1 MGRLSCPVR
10 GCDRPSWL
18 GFAEGRFPACRCERL
33 LVRVLLLLVVL
44 VGFVFGGISQARAD
58 FWSDLLDGQCGEGE
72 EYRGYHRVNA
82 STCARCGDDDN
93 AWYTSRSGGRACVN
107 CAACRTASGAVGGG
121 FYRRCA
127 GEDGFPVP
135 ACVDD
140 PATPDEESDTER
152 HGDILDALAG
162 GGGLGS
168 LFGGSPG
175 GVNPAVGLFGD
186 DIGAVQDD
194 DLVPQV
200 GSDADGYSCPDGTR
214 VVEEGEDAGLCR
226 VSDRCIFYGA
236 ASGTYPDCVCA
247 GQRAP
252 GHPLG
257 ALSWDWDPYSLR
269 CVPGNAQNPGSALA
283 PDLWDSTGG
292 DSTLFNLVCGRDYTA
307 NSRGG
312 YSIDDYLSQSSP
324 VFVAR
329 RGGIEVARYGSTASL
344 TIQLGR
350 SDWSLSSGEEDD
362 EEDFGNVLCSWVR
375 GPLRSIEGAISGF
388 TLSRLNTGC
397 PTIDVPVFSSVAQVD
412 LHCYI
417 VGRWLGLI
425 QAAFIVGY
433 SFLGVRWFL
442 RYG

>member
-1 MGRLSCPVR
+1 MR

-44 VGFVFGGISQARAD
+44 VGFVFGGITNARAD
-58 FWSDLLDGQCGEGE
+58 FWSDLLEGQCGEGE
-72 EYRGYHRVNA
+72 EYRGYHRDA
-82 STCARCGDDDN
+82 TRCPRCLGQWTRGTGQFAACIYCTAGCAGST
-93 AWYTSRSGGRACVN
+93 SGGTYVVCQGR
-107 CAACRTASGAVGGG
+107 
-121 FYRRCA
+121 
-127 GEDGFPVP
+127 DGYPQPVCL
-135 ACVDD
+135 ADALSD
-140 PATPDEESDTER
+140 DEEEDAER
-152 HGDILDALAG
+152 EGDILDLLAG

-168 LFGGSPG
+168 LFGAPG

-194 DLVPQV
+194 DVVPQV

-214 VVEEGEDAGLCR
+214 VIEEGENAGMCR
-226 VSDRCIFYGA
+226 VTDRCIFYGA

-247 GQRAP
+247 SDASVYPDRLAGI
-252 GHPLG
+252 GWT
-257 ALSWDWDPYSLR
+257 WDQYSLR
-269 CVPGNAQNPGSALA
+269 CVPGQAANPGSALA
-283 PDLWDSTGG
+283 PDLWDTTGN
-292 DSTLFNLVCGRDYTA
+292 DSTLFNLVCGSDWTA
-307 NSRGG
+307 RTRGG
-312 YSIDDYLSQSSP
+312 YSIEDYLQTSSP

-329 RGGIEVARYGSTASL
+329 RGGIEVARYGSAASL

-362 EEDFGNVLCSWVR
+362 EEDFGNIICSWIR
-375 GPLRSIEGAISGF
+375 GPLAEVENAISGF
-388 TLSRLNTGC
+388 SLGRLNTGC

-412 LHCYI
+412 LHCFI